1 MGNSN
6 RNRTLQVTSFLTKQ
20 TNVEAMS
27 LGMVFGFLL
36 LSMPGCAAGPQPG
49 VLGPYNSWDDVISK
63 WIGAKR
69 VDLYYELGP
78 PNLHPHE
85 LDNGMTELV
94 RDLSIDR
101 MPGQA
106 DEYGTLPLSRGYGCR
121 LMFIADSEGIVRSG
135 RRFGCD

>member
-6 RNRTLQVTSFLTKQ
+6 PNSTVRAKSLLPGEA
-20 TNVEAMS
+20 NVAAVS
-27 LGMVFGFLL
+27 LGILLGLL
-36 LSMPGCAAGPQPG
+36 LSLSGCAADPQVG
-49 VLGPYNSWDDVISK
+49 VPGPYASWDDVVTK
-63 WIGAKR
+63 WIGAKK

-94 RDLSIDR
+94 WDLSIDR

-121 LMFIADSEGIVRSG
+121 LMFIADVEGIVRSG
-135 RRFGCD
+135 RHFGCD